1 MAKTQDFVDFD
12 IDALLELNNITQ
24 KAKAINN
31 PCQKAVHTLRM
42 SL

>member
-24 KAKAINN
+24 RAKAKN
-31 PCQKAVHTLRM
+31 PYQKAVHTLRM
-42 SL
+42 SV